1 MSNEDRLDK
10 IEIQVDQIAL
20 ENYDIDIR
28 LTKLENKEVK

>member
-20 ENYDIDIR
+20 ENRDLDIR
-28 LTKLENKEVK
+28 LTELEGGKK